1 LELEIDGSSEFSWW
15 KRLQLRLISVGGA
28 TLVRLVNSTVR
39 FVAEDRETFD
49 SLRARGPVVYSFWHN
64 QLLSASYYF
73 RGLGIVV
80 LVSQHFDGA
89 CIAGVISRFGFR
101 TARGSSTRGGIR
113 ALKEMT
119 RWVDKGGEVAV
130 TADGPRGPVYEAKPG
145 PIFVARK
152 NAAPILCF
160 QIEPRDYWTLGS
172 WDRLRIPKPFTTALV
187 KIGEPLWIPEE
198 ESSELSLARLQAEMD
213 RLKRYSEGY
222 WEQRL
227 N

>member
-1 LELEIDGSSEFSWW
+1 MELEIDRSSEFSWW

-28 TLVRLVNSTVR
+28 TLVRLVNSTVK

-49 SLRARGPVVYSFWHN
+49 NLRAQGPVVYSFWHN

-89 CIAGVISRFGFR
+89 CIAGVIGRFGFR

-113 ALKEMT
+113 ALMEMT
-119 RWVDKGGEVAV
+119 RWVDRGGEVAV

-160 QIEPRDYWTLGS
+160 QIEPREYWTLRS
-172 WDRLRIPKPFTTALV
+172 WDQLRIPKPFTTALV
-187 KIGEPLWIPEE
+187 KIGAPLWIPED

-213 RLKRYSEGY
+213 RLKSYGESY
-222 WEQRL
+222 WDQGSS
-227 N
+227 